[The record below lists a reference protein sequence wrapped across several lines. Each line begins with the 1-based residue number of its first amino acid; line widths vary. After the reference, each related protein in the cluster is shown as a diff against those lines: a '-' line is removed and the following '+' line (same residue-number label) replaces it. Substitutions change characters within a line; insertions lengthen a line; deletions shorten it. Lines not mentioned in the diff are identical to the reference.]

1 MQKWKRGTIICLGIN
16 LLFLYGLFTDYYE
29 FFIKKCRDAFPFGYC
44 PWGGEAM
51 GWAWRSPDIY
61 LTNLVSSCAT
71 LLFFIP
77 ISLYCFHKKN
87 YTASFMLALSPI
99 IISLIDSLLG
109 TLLYHYAKF
118 QLFKNKTKHT
128 VVFFC
133 CPQSRVFFIE
143 KKGLYFSFML
153 CLFVI

>member
-1 MQKWKRGTIICLGIN
+1 MARKYWKRPDCTCKVLTKKGANMQKWKRGTIICLGIN
-16 LLFLYGLFTDYYE
+16 LLFLYGVFTDYYE

-51 GWAWRSPDIY
+51 GWAWRSADIY
-61 LTNLVSSCAT
+61 LNNLVSSCAI

-77 ISLYCFHKKN
+77 MSLYCLHKKN
-87 YTASFMLALSPI
+87 YTASFMFALSPI

-118 QLFKNKTKHT
+118 
-128 VVFFC
+128 
-133 CPQSRVFFIE
+133 
-143 KKGLYFSFML
+143 
-153 CLFVI
+153 